1 MKVKIK
7 SLSEEENEVVSA
19 LSDKMEEKQKEIDEL
34 LEIYTKLKEPIE
46 EVKEQIK
53 TKRAELSPIAELKAS
68 VVSAESRDKY
78 HPEDT
83 KASILEKA
91 KKVIK

>member
-46 EVKEQIK
+46 EVKEQNIIEGK
-53 TKRAELSPIAELKAS
+53 
-68 VVSAESRDKY
+68 
-78 HPEDT
+78 
-83 KASILEKA
+83 
-91 KKVIK
+91 